1 LSLKFSPKIVPISE
15 RKLPKAFKIKYLVE
29 RSSQNVEKRML
40 EQDESTNGQI
50 LNKHN
55 KIPMQTNMKN

>member
-29 RSSQNVEKRML
+29 RSPQNVEKRML
-40 EQDESTNGQI
+40 KLDEQTNGQI
-50 LNKHN
+50 LSKSNKVS
-55 KIPMQTNMKN
+55 IQTFMKN